1 MLALRLQWDC
11 GRVRPLRGT
20 CMLTSSGIDLA
31 LCCSCY
37 FGNHDACVDAALPE
51 QIGDSLMS
59 GSAINIGQDQPCFV
73 D

>member
-1 MLALRLQWDC
+1 
-11 GRVRPLRGT
+11 
-20 CMLTSSGIDLA
+20 MLTSSGIDLA

-37 FGNHDACVDAALPE
+37 FGKHDACMDAALPE